1 MNLESINAKLAWAV
15 LVGGLGLTI
24 LAGAFV
30 VLTGTTGGLL
40 VAAFGAV
47 AAQIGKISL
56 RGNPASSIGRIR
68 ATDAQP
74 DLVAA

>member
-1 MNLESINAKLAWAV
+1 MNFESINVKLAWAV
-15 LVGGLGLTI
+15 LITGLALTV

-30 VLTGTTGGLL
+30 VMTGATGGLL

-47 AAQIGKISL
+47 AAQVGKISL
-56 RGNPASSIGRIR
+56 RDNPASSIARIR
-68 ATDAQP
+68 STEAQP

>member
-1 MNLESINAKLAWAV
+1 MNLESINVKLAWAV
-15 LVGGLGLTI
+15 LIAGLALTV
-24 LAGAFV
+24 LAGVFV

-47 AAQIGKISL
+47 AAQVGKISL
-56 RGNPASSIGRIR
+56 RDNPASSIGRIR
-68 ATDAQP
+68 TTDAQP

>member
-1 MNLESINAKLAWAV
+1 MNFESINVKLAWAV
-15 LVGGLGLTI
+15 LITGLALTV

-30 VLTGTTGGLL
+30 VLTGASGGLL

-47 AAQIGKISL
+47 SAQIGKVSL
-56 RGNPASSIGRIR
+56 RDNPQSSISRVPAR
-68 ATDAQP
+68 EAQP